1 MITGAT
7 GFIGQRLV
15 SLLLEQGIQPKALI
29 RPGKESDE
37 RLPPACEQVAASL
50 TDVPALAAA
59 VAGCSAVIYCAGSVR
74 GRNAAG
80 FSAANVAG
88 VRAMLEALEFSE
100 NKPPLLLISSLAA
113 SRPEL
118 SDYANS
124 KREGE
129 KTLQKH
135 PGLAWTVLRPPAVY
149 GPGDREMLPVF
160 NMLRRGWLF
169 RAGPAG
175 QKLSLLH
182 VDDLAAA
189 VASWLSTPQN
199 CLHKIYAIDDGTQGG
214 YDWMAIG
221 EAVSGKKIRTL
232 PVPRVLLDGVA
243 RLNRLISGLFG
254 YAPML
259 TPGKVRELVQPEW
272 LCDNRDFTGATGW
285 RPTLDLA
292 LGVRGLFPPKNGIS
306 SD

>member
-15 SLLLEQGIQPKALI
+15 SVLLEQGIQPRALI
-29 RPGKESDE
+29 RPGKEHDE
-37 RLPPACEQVAASL
+37 RLSPALEQISASL
-50 TDVPALAAA
+50 TDVQALAAA
-59 VAGCSAVIYCAGSVR
+59 VAGCGAVIYCAGSVR
-74 GRNAAG
+74 GRNAAD
-80 FSAANVAG
+80 FSAANVSG
-88 VRAMLEALEFSE
+88 IKTMLKALELSE

-129 KTLQKH
+129 QLLQAH
-135 PGLAWTVLRPPAVY
+135 PDLAWTVLRPPAVY

-160 NMLRRGWLF
+160 KMIRRGLLF
-169 RAGPAG
+169 STGPAG

-182 VDDLAAA
+182 VDDLAGA
-189 VASWLSTPQN
+189 VASWLSAPQN
-199 CLHKIYAIDDGTQGG
+199 CLHKTYAIDDGTPGG
-214 YDWMAIG
+214 YSWTAIG
-221 EAVSGKKIRTL
+221 EAVSEKTIRAL
-232 PVPRVLLDGVA
+232 PVPRFLLNGAA
-243 RLNRLISGLFG
+243 RLNLLLSGLFA

-272 LCDNRDFTGATGW
+272 LCDNGAFTGATGW
-285 RPTLDLA
+285 RPEIDLKS
-292 LGVRGLFPPKNGIS
+292 GVRGLFPSKTGRPAS
-306 SD
+306 